1 MHLAQILASVDWLAV
16 VAAAIS
22 AFILGGAWYS
32 KALFGNAWMQEVG
45 LTEEAV
51 NSANMAKVFGTTFV
65 LQVLAAIALS
75 AFLGA
80 GSNWLEGLHTGLW
93 IGLFWVATAYG
104 VTYLFEQRPLRLWLI
119 NAGYYVVLYALT
131 GTIIGAL
138 AG

>member
-1 MHLAQILASVDWLAV
+1 MHLAQILAGVNWLAV
-16 VAAAIS
+16 LVATIT
-22 AFILGGAWYS
+22 AFILGALWYS

-51 NSANMAKVFGTTFV
+51 NNANMVQTFGGTFV
-65 LQVLAAIALS
+65 LQILAAIALS
-75 AFLGA
+75 AFLGE

-119 NAGYYVVLYALT
+119 NAGYYVVLYVVM
-131 GTIIGAL
+131 GTIIGAFK
-138 AG
+138 

>member
-1 MHLAQILASVDWLAV
+1 MHLAQILAGVNWLAV
-16 VAAAIS
+16 LAATIT
-22 AFILGGAWYS
+22 AFILGALWYS

-51 NSANMAKVFGTTFV
+51 NNANMVQTFGGTFV
-65 LQVLAAIALS
+65 LQILAAIALS
-75 AFLGA
+75 AFLGE

-119 NAGYYVVLYALT
+119 NAGYYVVLYAVM
-131 GTIIGAL
+131 GTIIGAFK
-138 AG
+138 